1 MRFLS
6 FHALKV
12 LFDLYIF
19 LKVRLKVFLSCL
31 LIFFRCFECIDL
43 VPDPVC

>member
-19 LKVRLKVFLSCL
+19 FKGENKSLFVMPFA
-31 LIFFRCFECIDL
+31 IF
-43 VPDPVC
+43 